1 VTVGALERVPL
12 LLSLLYTLT
21 PTPPTTRLHITM
33 SSDYEFSDDED
44 YNEYDDDEEAM
55 DVEGGP
61 SYLFPSVVPN
71 NLIMAHFS
79 LK

>member
-1 VTVGALERVPL
+1 
-12 LLSLLYTLT
+12 
-21 PTPPTTRLHITM
+21 M

-61 SYLFPSVVPN
+61 SFPSCFRFPITLSW
-71 NLIMAHFS
+71 LISRLNDRFCIFRGRHGVGRR
-79 LK
+79 LRR